1 MSRHILIDLNE
12 LTILKAVDG
21 ADALKRCEYWA
32 DILIPKGEFYI
43 CGHEKRDLA
52 TFNFDELA
60 IIYSKATDRKMRWR
74 EYRDAIMAV
83 GELMEL
89 MKPDETD
96 LGALVR
102 KLGRPL
108 KEPDFTPVKDTKKE
122 RSSAVTGI
130 PTRPKEGT
138 MTVRAW
144 EAADWYYGQQEPKD
158 IDAKELREMVVTAC
172 VENGVNKSTA
182 GTQFGKWKRHQ
193 QMS

>member
-1 MSRHILIDLNE
+1 MTRHILIDLNE
-12 LTILKAVDG
+12 LTILKVVDG
-21 ADALKRCEYWA
+21 EDALKRCEYWA

-52 TFNFDELA
+52 TFDFDELR
-60 IIYSKATDRKMRWR
+60 ILFNNATDRIMRGR
-74 EYRDAIMAV
+74 EYRDAVMQV
-83 GELMEL
+83 SELLES
-89 MKPDETD
+89 MKPDDTN

-108 KEPDFTPVKDTKKE
+108 KEPDFTPAKESKKE
-122 RSSAVTGI
+122 RASSAGGI

-144 EAADWYYGQQEPKD
+144 EAADWYYSQQEPKD
-158 IDAKELREMVVTAC
+158 LDSKELREMVVTAC